1 MNNGH
6 SLGGLDHVH
15 LMMIVMT
22 MMKSIIRVT
31 KTSAFNNQ
39 SHHDEG
45 EKVHLWFV
53 EEGVIGSSHFGLLDH
68 WSALLGDH
76 LIGWTLQ
83 LSASLSQL
91 SSL

>member
-1 MNNGH
+1 M
-6 SLGGLDHVH
+6 SSVH

-31 KTSAFNNQ
+31 NTSAFNQ

-53 EEGVIGSSHFGLLDH
+53 EEGVIGGSHLGLLDH
-68 WSALLGDH
+68 WSTLLGDH
-76 LIGWTLQ
+76 LIGSTLQ
-83 LSASLSQL
+83 
-91 SSL
+91 